1 MTGKVS
7 VGSEAPN
14 FDLTSTEDVV
24 LMLRDE
30 VTRMAVVLYFFADPE
45 AGKAQSDL
53 RFLAAQQQAL
63 KTESATILGISPAK
77 LPALKQL
84 QRDLELPFPLL
95 TDDRKFSL
103 AFGVG
108 TDSEETEPQP
118 ALMLID
124 RRQRIAWQAN
134 PVASVE
140 TALPE
145 LLNALAGLPSP
156 ISNYPRSV
164 INRLVMRFVS

>member
-1 MTGKVS
+1 MTGKVA

-30 VTRMAVVLYFFADPE
+30 VIRTAVVLYFFADPDAE
-45 AGKAQSDL
+45 RARSDL
-53 RFLAAQQQAL
+53 RVLADRQQTLEAQA
-63 KTESATILGISPAK
+63 AVVLGICPAK

-84 QRDLELPFPLL
+84 QRDLELPYPLL

-103 AFGVG
+103 AYGVG
-108 TDSEETEPQP
+108 TDSEETVPEP
-118 ALMLID
+118 ALMLVD

-134 PVASVE
+134 PVTSVE
-140 TALPE
+140 AVLPE
-145 LLNALAGLPSP
+145 LQEALAGLGATT
-156 ISNYPRSV
+156 SNYPRSV
-164 INRLVMRFVS
+164 INRLVARFVG

>member
-1 MTGKVS
+1 MTGKVA

-45 AGKAQSDL
+45 AEKIRSELRVLADRQPALKAQ
-53 RFLAAQQQAL
+53 AAA
-63 KTESATILGISPAK
+63 IMGISPAK

-84 QRDLELPFPLL
+84 QQDLELPFPLL
-95 TDDRKFSL
+95 TDDRDFSL
-103 AFGVG
+103 AYGVG
-108 TDSEETEPQP
+108 TDSEETEPEP
-118 ALMLID
+118 ALLLVD

-134 PVASVE
+134 PATSVE
-140 TALPE
+140 AVLPDLE
-145 LLNALAGLPSP
+145 ETLKSHQSTT
-156 ISNYPRSV
+156 SNYPRSV
-164 INRLVMRFVS
+164 INWWVERFGT

>member
-14 FDLTSTEDVV
+14 FDLTSTEDVL

-30 VTRMAVVLYFFADPE
+30 VTRMAAVLYFFADPDSE
-45 AGKAQSDL
+45 RVKSDL
-53 RFLAAQQQAL
+53 RLLADRQQAL
-63 KTESATILGISPAK
+63 KAQMAAILGISPAK

-103 AFGVG
+103 AYGVG
-108 TDSEETEPQP
+108 TDSEETDPDP
-118 ALMLID
+118 ALMLVD

-134 PVASVE
+134 PVGPVE
-140 TALPE
+140 GALTD
-145 LLNALAGLPSP
+145 LQKALEGLGAQT
-156 ISNYPRSV
+156 SNYPGSV
-164 INRLVMRFVS
+164 INRLVARFVS

>member
-45 AGKAQSDL
+45 ADRVQSDL
-53 RFLAAQQQAL
+53 RLLAAQQQAL
-63 KTESATILGISPAK
+63 KKDSATILGISPAK
-77 LPALKQL
+77 LPALKQM

-108 TDSEETEPQP
+108 TDSEETEPEP

-134 PVASVE
+134 PASSVD
-140 TALPE
+140 AVLPE
-145 LLNALAGLPSP
+145 LQKVLVGLPSQT
-156 ISNYPRSV
+156 SNYPRSV
-164 INRLVMRFVS
+164 INRLVTRFVS

>member
-1 MTGKVS
+1 MTGKVA

-45 AGKAQSDL
+45 SDRARSDL
-53 RFLAAQQQAL
+53 RALAARQPAF
-63 KTESATILGISPAK
+63 KGEAATILGISSAK

-84 QRDLELPFPLL
+84 QSDLLLPFPLL

-103 AFGVG
+103 AYGVG
-108 TDSEETEPQP
+108 TGTEDSEPEP

-124 RRQRIAWQAN
+124 RRQRVAWQAN
-134 PVASVE
+134 PVIAVD
-140 TALPE
+140 AVLPE
-145 LLNALAGLPSP
+145 LEKALAGLGAPT
-156 ISNYPRSV
+156 SNYPRSV
-164 INRLVMRFVS
+164 INRLVARWVS

>member
-1 MTGKVS
+1 MTGKVA

-45 AGKAQSDL
+45 AEKIRSELRVLADRQPALKAQ
-53 RFLAAQQQAL
+53 AAA
-63 KTESATILGISPAK
+63 IMGISPAK

-84 QRDLELPFPLL
+84 QQDLELPFPLL
-95 TDDRKFSL
+95 TDDRDFSL
-103 AFGVG
+103 AYGVG
-108 TDSEETEPQP
+108 TDSEETEPKP
-118 ALMLID
+118 ALLLVD

-134 PVASVE
+134 PATSVE
-140 TALPE
+140 AVLPDLE
-145 LLNALAGLPSP
+145 ETLKSHQSTT
-156 ISNYPRSV
+156 SNYPRSV
-164 INRLVMRFVS
+164 INWWVERFGT